1 MTEDKK
7 QQNDTP
13 VDTGEIKTEEN
24 QNGNSEVVENKE
36 EKKDNKD
43 IKSEDKND
51 NESKKDNDK
60 KEYKTKRKF
69 NTKRKGGFR
78 KKRKFK
84 KREKPEFEQKILS
97 LRRVTRVV
105 AGGRRFSFSAFVI
118 IGNKQGKVGIG
129 IGKSNDASNSI
140 QKAVT
145 NAKKNLVKIKLT
157 ENGSIPYDVQAKFK
171 ASEVIIRPIVGKGLA
186 VGGAVRTVLELAGV
200 KEGGGKILSRS
211 KNHINNAQATLK
223 ALSPFTEKV
232 EYVEKKFTRK
242 KPFKKRRF
250 IKRTNKKENK

>member
-1 MTEDKK
+1 MTEEKK
-7 QQNDTP
+7 QD
-13 VDTGEIKTEEN
+13 EIQEQTQKVQE
-24 QNGNSEVVENKE
+24 ENKE
-36 EKKDNKD
+36 SANGS
-43 IKSEDKND
+43 SEDAQVDEKEQK
-51 NESKKDNDK
+51 ESSDK
-60 KEYKTKRKF
+60 KTENTEKGVGKQPKSAKKRVFRKRKKAFTKR
-69 NTKRKGGFR
+69 R
-78 KKRKFK
+78 
-84 KREKPEFEQKILS
+84 REERQQEFEQKIIS